1 MNSLNLIKE
10 EIFPVEDKSWIAK
23 FFPEKLFGKPI
34 QGRWYAD
41 CIYME
46 RQGDIKLIK
55 GSLIP
60 DCKEEA
66 ERDVFV
72 KYIQRYNPQS
82 FKEIL
87 FFLDLYSIELPD
99 IRSYQPKSKM
109 AEVIESILED
119 SRGLLLWHH
128 QLEDIISLFVRDRNN
143 VVSIRKGVNAKR
155 NEYIEAL
162 KQFKIDET
170 TTLLEFINERMI
182 GGHTRYPNIQGAFVL
197 YELLNR
203 DETKIRE
210 MTK

>member
-10 EIFPVEDKSWIAK
+10 EIFPIEDKPWIAK
-23 FFPEKLFGKPI
+23 FFPEKLFDKPI

-72 KYIQRYNPQS
+72 KYIQKYKPQS

-99 IRSYQPKSKM
+99 INRLYQSKSKM
-109 AEVIESILED
+109 AKVIESILED
-119 SRGLLLWHH
+119 SRGLILWH
-128 QLEDIISLFVRDRNN
+128 QQFEDIISLFVRDRNS
-143 VVSIRKGVNAKR
+143 VVSIRKGINAKR
-155 NEYIEAL
+155 NEDIEIL
-162 KQFKIDET
+162 KQFKIDEI
-170 TTLLEFINERMI
+170 TTLLEFINERMLR
-182 GGHTRYPNIQGAFVL
+182 GHTRYPNIQGACVL
-197 YELLNR
+197 YELL
-203 DETKIRE
+203 K
-210 MTK
+210 

>member
-46 RQGDIKLIK
+46 RQGDVRLIK
-55 GSLIP
+55 GSLTP

-66 ERDVFV
+66 ERNVFV

-87 FFLDLYSIELPD
+87 FFLDFYPIELPD
-99 IRSYQPKSKM
+99 INRSYQSKSKM

-119 SRGLLLWHH
+119 NRGLLLWHH
-128 QLEDIISLFVRDRNN
+128 QLEDIIKSFC
-143 VVSIRKGVNAKR
+143 
-155 NEYIEAL
+155 
-162 KQFKIDET
+162 
-170 TTLLEFINERMI
+170 
-182 GGHTRYPNIQGAFVL
+182 
-197 YELLNR
+197 
-203 DETKIRE
+203 
-210 MTK
+210 